1 MRLSS
6 VGRVSLAFVVSVAMG
21 LGMTACGGGTVAF
34 MWVLG
39 AQYNQIAGFKVDN
52 FTGNLTSVVGSP
64 FSSNGTNPISIAVK
78 PGGRFVY
85 VVNKGVPATI
95 NNSGTPGNIALFSV
109 GGDGVLTFQQAY
121 TSRGS
126 TPVWATVS
134 GDGNYLYVL
143 DTKYPD
149 TPEYPNPNGLGDVT
163 VFAIDANTG
172 RLQLVPNQ
180 QIKDSNQTQLTFF
193 PVGAAPIMMRVSGGC
208 LFTVNTGD
216 QTVYPYSVGNNGQ
229 LTVTANSTITT
240 GAGKL
245 TSISTSGN
253 YVYLTDAAVTPDSPG
268 GRVLAYTVGT
278 GSAACSLN
286 TLTGGPVNNLP
297 LTSNPVYSMADN
309 KGKTLYVLNRSS
321 LDPNNKTSSI
331 SAFTIDPTT
340 GKLQFLGTGGSPSAG
355 NPYAVGAGPTCMV
368 EDPTNQWAYTS
379 NNIDGTLTGKRVDS
393 NSGELRELPRNSTFP
408 TIGQPTC
415 LALSPNVN

>member
-1 MRLSS
+1 
-6 VGRVSLAFVVSVAMG
+6 
-21 LGMTACGGGTVAF
+21 MTACGGGTVAF

-39 AQYNQIAGFKVDN
+39 TQYNQVAGFKVDN
-52 FTGNLTSVVGSP
+52 FTGNLTPVVGSP

-85 VVNKGVPATI
+85 VINKGVPAAGT
-95 NNSGTPGNIALFSV
+95 NAGTPGNIALFSV
-109 GGDGVLTFQQAY
+109 GGDGILTFQQTY

-134 GDGNYLYVL
+134 SDGTYLYVL
-143 DTKYPD
+143 DTLYPD
-149 TPEYPNPNGLGDVT
+149 TPEYPNPDGLGDVT
-163 VFAIDANTG
+163 VFAIDPNTG

-193 PVGAAPIMMRVSGGC
+193 PVGPSPVMMRVSGSC
-208 LFTVNTGD
+208 LFTVNSGN
-216 QTVYPYSVGNNGQ
+216 QTVFPYAVGTSGQ
-229 LTVTANSTITT
+229 LVVTANSTITT
-240 GAGKL
+240 GAGNL

-253 YVYLTDAAVTPDSPG
+253 YVYLTDAAPTADSQG
-268 GRVLAYTVGT
+268 GRILAYTVGS

-309 KGKTLYVLNRSS
+309 RGRTLYVLNRSS
-321 LDPNNKTSSI
+321 LDPTNQTSSI

-340 GKLQFLGTGGSPSAG
+340 GKLQVLGTGGSAAAG

-379 NNIDGTLTGKRVDS
+379 NNIDGTITGKRVDS

-415 LALSPNVN
+415 MVLSQNVN